1 LTLGGFA
8 LDREKLQDLAKARF
22 KDAKVLLG
30 RKRWSGAYYLS
41 GYVVECGLKACLL
54 RCLGESAAVFSDENK
69 NRKLSD
75 YWTHNLVDLVKM
87 AGLEQEFGKARGE
100 DPTLDGFWVVTQTWR
115 ETSRYEEKSE
125 AEAKA
130 LFEAVSNETHGVFR
144 WIRDHW

>member
-1 LTLGGFA
+1 M
-8 LDREKLQDLAKARF
+8 DRKKLQGLARSGL
-22 KDAKVLLG
+22 KDAKALLG
-30 RKRWSGAYYLS
+30 RKRWGGAYYLC

-54 RCLGESAAVFSDENK
+54 RYLGESAAVFGEENK

-87 AGLEQEFGKARGE
+87 AGLDQEFGKARGGN
-100 DPTLDGFWVVTQTWR
+100 PILDGFWVVTQTWR

-130 LFEAVSNETHGVFR
+130 IFEAVSNEQDGVFR
-144 WIRDHW
+144 WIREHW